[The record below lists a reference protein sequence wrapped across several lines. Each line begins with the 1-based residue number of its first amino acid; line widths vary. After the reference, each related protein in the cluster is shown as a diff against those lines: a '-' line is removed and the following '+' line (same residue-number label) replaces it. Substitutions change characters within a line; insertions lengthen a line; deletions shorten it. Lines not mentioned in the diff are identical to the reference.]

1 MLHPIR
7 KPRTQIGLTA
17 ALAGSLICATVA
29 KAQDA
34 EQAPPDDLAAFEALV
49 YTDGQGGELKYRL
62 LVPEKTDEPMP
73 LLLFLH
79 GAGERGDDNER
90 QLVWGKDL
98 LLKAAR
104 EYNCLV
110 IAPQCPDGDKWSNV
124 DWSQDKLTFS
134 AEPAEPMRL
143 ANALIDELAGQY
155 NIDKNRLYIMG
166 LSMGGYGS
174 WDAVCRWPGRFA
186 ATAPIC
192 GGGDPAQ
199 AHLLVNTPV
208 WAFHG
213 EADPVVSVD
222 LSRAMIQAIK
232 DAGGDPKYTEYPG
245 VGHGSW
251 VPAFV
256 EPELLPWMMAQH
268 LDKGEEAKTGE

>member
-1 MLHPIR
+1 MLHPTR
-7 KPRTQIGLTA
+7 KPQTQIGLTA

-79 GAGERGDDNER
+79 GAGESGDDNER

-110 IAPQCPDGDKWSNV
+110 IALQWPDGDKWSNV
-124 DWSQDKLTFS
+124 DWSQD
-134 AEPAEPMRL
+134 
-143 ANALIDELAGQY
+143 
-155 NIDKNRLYIMG
+155 
-166 LSMGGYGS
+166 
-174 WDAVCRWPGRFA
+174 
-186 ATAPIC
+186 
-192 GGGDPAQ
+192 
-199 AHLLVNTPV
+199 
-208 WAFHG
+208 
-213 EADPVVSVD
+213 
-222 LSRAMIQAIK
+222 
-232 DAGGDPKYTEYPG
+232 
-245 VGHGSW
+245 
-251 VPAFV
+251 
-256 EPELLPWMMAQH
+256 
-268 LDKGEEAKTGE
+268 